1 MHKNVF
7 TLPVSFEG
15 SYTADEPN
23 FPWRNNLILKKMV
36 QRKEG
41 SEFQGLFK
49 T

>member
-7 TLPVSFEG
+7 TLPVSFKG

-36 QRKEG
+36 
-41 SEFQGLFK
+41 
-49 T
+49 